1 MSWNCSMCSHFA
13 APTLKAV
20 IRHIG
25 AVHSHDAFFHVYCGI
40 EGCPRTYKSFHSYKK
55 HMYSKHRY
63 ILDISQPAI
72 PPPINPVTAT
82 AMENPDD
89 EPTLEMPE
97 SQVSRKVS
105 AALFI
110 MKAKEVNKISQSSL
124 NVLLQDVTT
133 MLEQKISKLETD
145 ICRALATRGIE
156 MDAELQSLF
165 RKPELVKPFQ
175 GIDTEY
181 LQRKFFREAFQLVVS
196 TIF

>member
-55 HMYSKHRY
+55 HMYLKHRD

-82 AMENPDD
+82 AMENPDMS
-89 EPTLEMPE
+89 PHWRCLSHKSAGRSLQHCLSWRPKKWTRIHNPVWMYFSKMSQRCLNKKSASWKQTFAGLWLPE
-97 SQVSRKVS
+97 ELKWMLSCSHYFASQ
-105 AALFI
+105 
-110 MKAKEVNKISQSSL
+110 N
-124 NVLLQDVTT
+124 
-133 MLEQKISKLETD
+133 
-145 ICRALATRGIE
+145 
-156 MDAELQSLF
+156 
-165 RKPELVKPFQ
+165 
-175 GIDTEY
+175 
-181 LQRKFFREAFQLVVS
+181 
-196 TIF
+196 

>member
-1 MSWNCSMCSHFA
+1 
-13 APTLKAV
+13 
-20 IRHIG
+20 
-25 AVHSHDAFFHVYCGI
+25 
-40 EGCPRTYKSFHSYKK
+40 
-55 HMYSKHRY
+55 
-63 ILDISQPAI
+63 
-72 PPPINPVTAT
+72 
-82 AMENPDD
+82 MENPDY
-89 EPTLEMPE
+89 EPALEMPE

-124 NVLLQDVTT
+124 NVLLQDVTM

-145 ICRALATRGIE
+145 VCRALATRGIE

-196 TIF
+196 TIFKLMDNCTHSEAV